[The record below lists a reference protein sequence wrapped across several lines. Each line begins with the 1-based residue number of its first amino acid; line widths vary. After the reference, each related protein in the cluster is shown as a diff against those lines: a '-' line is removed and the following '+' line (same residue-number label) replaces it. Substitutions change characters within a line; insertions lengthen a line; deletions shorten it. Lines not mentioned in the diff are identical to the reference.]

1 MGVPAVDARR
11 KLGRVP
17 NIEDP
22 DFEPREGAPPG
33 FRAFR
38 ARVGYELDSE
48 RIGASV
54 WKLPPGE
61 SAYPYHFHYSDEE
74 LVFVL
79 SGRPTLRTPEGTRV
93 LEVGEAVRFPLGEQ
107 GAHQISNPTDE
118 EVRFLAVSTNGAP
131 DIVVYPDSNK
141 VSAAERR
148 PDGSGLRAYFE
159 LDGQVDY
166 WKGETAPE

>member
-1 MGVPAVDARR
+1 M
-11 KLGRVP
+11 P

-22 DFEPREGAPPG
+22 DFQPREGAPPG

-38 ARVGYELDSE
+38 ARVGYELGSE

-61 SAYPYHFHYSDEE
+61 AAYPYHFHYSDEE

-79 SGRPTLRTPEGTRV
+79 SGRPTLRTPEGTRQ
-93 LEVGEAVRFPLGEQ
+93 LEPGEAVHFPLGER
-107 GAHQISNPTDE
+107 GAHQIANPTDE

-141 VSAAERR
+141 LSASERL
-148 PDGSGLRAYFE
+148 PEGGGLHTFFE
-159 LDGQVDY
+159 IDDQVDY
-166 WKGETAPE
+166 WKGESPPER